1 MEYRHSKYCHC
12 LYYSANALA
21 RVLTKLAEDEF
32 ASTGLAPSYAF
43 LLMTVNDEPGIQ
55 PKEISE
61 HMQLTPSTVTRLIEK
76 MEHKGLLERKSL
88 GKFTRVY
95 PTEKSKALDKKFTK
109 LGRVFTSAILC
120 CWAKKKA
127 RDLQPKYMRRAKVW
141 KCNFFNPF
149 SLYVQ
154 TTIASTHGG

>member
-1 MEYRHSKYCHC
+1 MEHRHSKYCHC

-95 PTEKSKALDKKFTK
+95 PTEKSKALDKKIHEAWT
-109 LGRVFTSAILC
+109 
-120 CWAKKKA
+120 
-127 RDLQPKYMRRAKVW
+127 
-141 KCNFFNPF
+141 
-149 SLYVQ
+149 SLYKRYSDLLGEKKGDRLTAEVYE
-154 TTIASTHGG
+154 ASKSLEV